1 MKGADYR
8 FILALMPTVST
19 MLGMA
24 LVLAATLACGSS
36 PSHPS
41 PLPIGEPFELRVGR
55 TAELADD
62 VSVRFMEVSSD
73 SRCPMD
79 AVCVVAGEAIV
90 RIIVVQR
97 GVVPPPGVSLNLIRI
112 FINGLTDPP
121 CVTRPGSV
129 DCVLRTS
136 SGKAIIETETHTI
149 TLLQLAP
156 YPRAATPI
164 PPGDYVGTFI
174 VTPR

>member
-1 MKGADYR
+1 
-8 FILALMPTVST
+8 MPVI
-19 MLGMA
+19 A
-24 LVLAATLACGSS
+24 LVLAGTLACGGS
-36 PSHPS
+36 PSQPS

-97 GVVPPPGVSLNLIRI
+97 GVVPPPGMSLNLIRI